1 MFGHVVRDIGS
12 MLARGLVLMLF
23 RGCVIF
29 KSIQICG
36 GLTVCMIQEL
46 PSFDGVMSGS
56 SKSWCQSMCWAY
68 LQFPSQ

>member
-56 SKSWCQSMCWAY
+56 SK
-68 LQFPSQ
+68 